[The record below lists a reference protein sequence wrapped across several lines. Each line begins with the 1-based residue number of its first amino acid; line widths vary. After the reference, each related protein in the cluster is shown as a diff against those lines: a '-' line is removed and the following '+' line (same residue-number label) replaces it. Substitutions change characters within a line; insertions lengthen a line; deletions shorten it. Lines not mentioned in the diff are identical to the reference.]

1 MTNNEMLISKYSL
14 NKNEASVMALIMNGE
29 NNQEI
34 ADGQG
39 RSLSWTKSIVS
50 VIFDKVG
57 VRDRSQLM
65 ARMWQEGW
73 GFKTPVV
80 QDSLLPRGRNL

>member
-1 MTNNEMLISKYSL
+1 MSTNEVLVQKYDLSKS
-14 NKNEASVMALIMNGE
+14 EATVLASIMQGD

-34 ADGQG
+34 ASGQG
-39 RSLSWTKSIVS
+39 RSLSWAKAMVGSIFYK
-50 VIFDKVG
+50 IG

-80 QDSLLPRGRNL
+80 QDSFLPRGRV